1 MTDKP
6 KLLSCLFITAL
17 FGCDTQGYVIRNAVN
32 VCADH
37 GGIGRIVWDL
47 GERNVECADGLM
59 VVGLA
64 KMRSGGKN
72 ND

>member
-1 MTDKP
+1 MTEKL

-17 FGCDTQGYVIRNAVN
+17 FGYVIRNAVN